1 MTSTVTTRNL
11 QNGTKGKVDA
21 SEEVS
26 ELVFKAPISAK
37 VKCRWGHR
45 LESHPDWRS
54 RGWNSGP
61 LGTASGDVLEI
72 LSSHQ
77 DRHYRKFS

>member
-1 MTSTVTTRNL
+1 MTCTVTTRNL
-11 QNGTKGKVDA
+11 QNGTKGKVDVP
-21 SEEVS
+21 EGVS

-45 LESHPDWRS
+45 LESYPDWRS
-54 RGWNSGP
+54 QRWNSGH

-77 DRHYRKFS
+77 DGH